1 METRKVQRT
10 GRSTLNVSLPK
21 KWANSNGISN
31 GSLIFITQNQNG
43 DLLLSGE
50 RSERN
55 LSIKIDI
62 KSKRGDPLFR
72 DIIACYLAGY
82 RTIEIYSH
90 NLNATQKRDIHY
102 IINKLIGPEILEET
116 LNKVI
121 IHDLLSSEELK
132 LDHALKRIKNMTR
145 SMINDA
151 ISSLINKN
159 KELAIDVIQRDNDVD
174 RLNLL
179 VYRQF
184 SEILNSRSIEQEIN
198 PVIAFNYMQAATNL
212 ERIAD
217 HASRIAEIASEI
229 ENELSAEI
237 AERLSKFG
245 SIFPNLMDESV
256 SILLNPDNDKAN
268 QMIEKTKEMKK
279 QLSSI
284 TASFSDKCEDKTLIR
299 LAVAGSI
306 ERILDH
312 IINISELAINLYNAT
327 LKIEHVE

>member
-1 METRKVQRT
+1 MQRT
-10 GRSTLNVSLPK
+10 GKSTLNVSLPK

-43 DLLLSGE
+43 DLLLSAD

-55 LSIKIDI
+55 LLIKIDI
-62 KSKRGDPLFR
+62 KSKCGDPLFR

-90 NLNATQKRDIHY
+90 NLNATQKKDIHY
-102 IINKLIGPEILEET
+102 IINKLIGLEILEET

-121 IHDLLSSEELK
+121 VRDLLSSEQLK

-179 VYRQF
+179 VIRQF
-184 SEILNSRSIEQEIN
+184 SEILNSRSMEQEIN

-217 HASRIAEIASEI
+217 HACRIAEIASEI
-229 ENELSAEI
+229 ENVLSKEI
-237 AERLSKFG
+237 VERLSKFG
-245 SIFPNLMDESV
+245 SMFPNLMDESI

-268 QMIEKTKEMKK
+268 HMIEKTKDMKK
-279 QLSSI
+279 QLSTI
-284 TASFSDKCEDKTLIR
+284 TGSFSDKCEDKTLIR
-299 LAVAGSI
+299 LAVVGSI

-327 LKIEHVE
+327 LKIQNLE

>member
-1 METRKVQRT
+1 MQRT

-55 LSIKIDI
+55 LLIKIDI

-229 ENELSAEI
+229 ENELSTEI

-284 TASFSDKCEDKTLIR
+284 TGSFSDKCEDKTLIR

>member
-55 LSIKIDI
+55 LLIKIDI

-229 ENELSAEI
+229 ENELSTEI

-284 TASFSDKCEDKTLIR
+284 TGSFSDKCEDKTLIR

>member
-1 METRKVQRT
+1 MQRT
-10 GRSTLNVSLPK
+10 GKSTLNVSLPK

-43 DLLLSGE
+43 DLLLSAD

-55 LSIKIDI
+55 LLIKIDI
-62 KSKRGDPLFR
+62 KSKCGDPLFR

-121 IHDLLSSEELK
+121 VRDLLSSEQLK

-179 VYRQF
+179 VIRQF
-184 SEILNSRSIEQEIN
+184 SEILNSRSMEQEIN
-198 PVIAFNYMQAATNL
+198 PVIAFNFMQAATNL

-217 HASRIAEIASEI
+217 HACRIAEIASSEI
-229 ENELSAEI
+229 ENVLSTEI
-237 AERLSKFG
+237 VERLSKFG
-245 SIFPNLMDESV
+245 SMFPNLMDESI

-268 QMIEKTKEMKK
+268 QMIEKIKEMKK
-279 QLSSI
+279 QLSTI
-284 TASFSDKCEDKTLIR
+284 TGSFSDKCEDKTLIR
-299 LAVAGSI
+299 LAVVGSI

-312 IINISELAINLYNAT
+312 IINISELTINLYNAT
-327 LKIEHVE
+327 LKIQNLE